1 MTSTSIFVLRAA
13 VSMGAAAGLF
23 LTGLGTFL
31 AQGAPPDDEVNA
43 IVKPLTNLTHL
54 NFLGD
59 TVAPPKQEGH
69 STYRLNEEP
78 DLGVLWT
85 YADARDGGTFERVGG
100 GPYDEATDTWGQ
112 GAFNTDDL
120 TRAAVVY
127 LRHWQ
132 NTGDANSR
140 ERAYQLLR
148 GVTYMQTTTGE
159 NAGNVVL
166 WMQPDGTL
174 SPSVEPIEMPDPS
187 DSDESYWLAR
197 TVWALGE
204 GYKAFAGV
212 DPAFAGFL
220 EDRIEL
226 SLTALER
233 SSLSRYGQYDVSDG
247 VRVPGWLIVDGSD
260 ATAEAVLGLA
270 AYVRS
275 APEDPDVEER
285 ALKALD
291 RYAEG
296 IAAMSAGEAGI
307 WPFGSVVQW
316 THSRSLWHAW
326 SSQMPAA
333 LAQAA
338 DALETPTPAIL
349 EAALTDA
356 AVFTPYLLTSTG
368 MINGW
373 QPSPTDLT
381 QIAYGVDSR
390 LQSLLAVADVTDDK
404 GFDSLAGMTAAW
416 YFGANRAGKPIYNP
430 QTGVTFDGLQANGDV
445 NKNSGAESAIHG
457 LLSMIAL
464 DENPE
469 VAAAAQTMTTLESL
483 DGVAVAE
490 AEAGTVNDAAEVVT
504 PESSWTGESAWSG
517 GAYLSVSDGAKG
529 TWDVPVSDQPRLV
542 LPVVELVEENSV
554 DLEFFVGD
562 QSLGNVDV
570 GSGGAQGVTDAPGSL
585 VPVTLS
591 GVLPA
596 GATALSAVATGDGAP
611 AKLDAVLLI
620 PVVSRLVLSGGGHET
635 VLLHNSTDEARSGTV
650 IQRGPL
656 GTIWSSYDRFGK
668 LIEEGVGGS
677 VALQPQGFAV
687 VTDAPAVTPT
697 PSASE
702 APSESPSVKPTT
714 SPSTTKNPT
723 TSPSISTSP
732 TTTPTS
738 TMVTRPATTKPPG
751 LPSTGA

>member
-1 MTSTSIFVLRAA
+1 MTGMSVSRLRPTMSIT
-13 VSMGAAAGLF
+13 AAAALF
-23 LTGLGTFL
+23 LTGVGTVL
-31 AQGAPPDDEVNA
+31 AHSDPPDGDANV
-43 IVKPLTNLTHL
+43 VVSPLTNLSHL

-59 TVAPPKQEGH
+59 TVDPPDQEGH
-69 STYRLNEEP
+69 STYRESEEP
-78 DLGVLWT
+78 EVGVLWT

-100 GPYDEATDTWGQ
+100 GPYDEPTDTWGQ

-132 NTGDANSR
+132 STDDDASR

-174 SPSVEPIEMPDPS
+174 SPSVEPIELPDPS

-204 GYKAFAGV
+204 GYEAFAEE
-212 DPAFAGFL
+212 DPSFADFL
-220 EDRIEL
+220 EERIEL

-233 SSLSRYGQYDVSDG
+233 SSLSRYGEYDVSDG
-247 VRVPGWLIVDGSD
+247 VSVPAWLIVDGSD
-260 ATAEAVLGLA
+260 ATAEAMLGLA
-270 AYVRS
+270 AYVGS
-275 APEDPDVEER
+275 APADSDVADR
-285 ALKALD
+285 AEVALE

-296 IAAMSAGEAGI
+296 IAAMSVGAAGN
-307 WPFGSVVQW
+307 WPFGAVVQW

-333 LAQAA
+333 LAEAA
-338 DALETPTPAIL
+338 DVLDTEDPTIL
-349 EAALTDA
+349 EVALTDT

-390 LQSLLAVADVTDDK
+390 LQSLLTVADVTNRH
-404 GFDSLAGMTAAW
+404 GLESLAGMTAAW
-416 YFGANRAGKPIYNP
+416 YFGANRAGKPMYNP
-430 QTGVTFDGLQANGDV
+430 KTGVTYDGLQANGDI
-445 NKNSGAESAIHG
+445 NGNSGAESAIHG

-464 DENPE
+464 DEHPE
-469 VAAAAQTMTTLESL
+469 VAGAAQHMTTLVSL

-490 AEAGTVNDAAEVVT
+490 AEGGTVDGFAEVVT
-504 PESSWTGESAWSG
+504 PESGWTGESAWSG
-517 GAYLSVSDGAKG
+517 GAYVSMPERSSG
-529 TWDVPVSDQPRLV
+529 TWKVTASDQPRLV
-542 LPVVELVEENSV
+542 LPVVNLIDGDSVE
-554 DLEFFVGD
+554 LEFSAGGTT
-562 QSLGNVDV
+562 LGKVDT
-570 GSGGAQGVTDAPGSL
+570 GAGGPQGVTDAPGSL
-585 VPVTLS
+585 VPVTLA

-596 GATALSAVATGDGAP
+596 GATELSALASGDGVP
-611 AKLDAVLLI
+611 AQLDSVLLI

-635 VLLHNSTDEARSGTV
+635 VLLHNATDEARGETVDQNGPHGTV
-650 IQRGPL
+650 
-656 GTIWSSYDRFGK
+656 WSSYDRFGK
-668 LIEEGVGGS
+668 LVNDGVGGS

-687 VTDAPAVTPT
+687 VSDASSTM
-697 PSASE
+697 
-702 APSESPSVKPTT
+702 TT
-714 SPSTTKNPT
+714 RP
-723 TSPSISTSP
+723 P
-732 TTTPTS
+732 TTT
-738 TMVTRPATTKPPG
+738 PPG
-751 LPSTGA
+751 LPSTGS